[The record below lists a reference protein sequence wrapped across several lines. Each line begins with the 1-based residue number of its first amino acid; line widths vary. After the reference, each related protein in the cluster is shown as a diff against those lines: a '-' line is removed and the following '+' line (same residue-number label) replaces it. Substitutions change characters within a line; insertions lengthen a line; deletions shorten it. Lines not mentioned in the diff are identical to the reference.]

1 MDYFMKSAAQIMGS
15 IALIMIM
22 TAGATVI
29 VMGLFNLAM
38 DQTLQFYRKTRNL
51 IAVYRADKNRD

>member
-1 MDYFMKSAAQIMGS
+1 MKSAAQIMGS